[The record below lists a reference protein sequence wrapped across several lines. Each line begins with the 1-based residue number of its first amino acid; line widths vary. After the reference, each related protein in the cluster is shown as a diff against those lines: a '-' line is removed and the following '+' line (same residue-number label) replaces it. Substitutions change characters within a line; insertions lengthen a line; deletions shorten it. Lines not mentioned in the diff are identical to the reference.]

1 MDMPADQEGFSEVL
15 HAFLQGLSQRID
27 GDSQRAL
34 DRLPAD
40 DPLRVQVGR
49 AIEAIQHHNLDAF
62 FQVWE
67 YPHQKM
73 TRAILQ
79 TVLPGHYSA
88 RFLLT
93 EYKYVETNFRS
104 VIQNREGMMCCADKS
119 RTILSRLLRYFI
131 SGEEITFN
139 MEDPYTFS
147 YPTKVFTTHDSVVS
161 FFEKLQSIHH
171 GSFDLMAL

>member
-1 MDMPADQEGFSEVL
+1 MDMPEGQEGDSAILQEVL
-15 HAFLQGLSQRID
+15 HLICQRVD
-27 GDSQRAL
+27 SDSQRAL

-40 DPLRVQVGR
+40 DPFSIQVNR
-49 AIEAIQHHNLDAF
+49 AIEAIRHHNLDTF
-62 FQVWE
+62 YQVWE

-79 TVLPGHYSA
+79 KVLPGHYSA
-88 RFLLT
+88 RFLLG
-93 EYKYVETNFRS
+93 EYKYVEANFRA

-119 RTILSRLLRYFI
+119 RTILSRLLRYFV

-147 YPTKVFTTHDSVVS
+147 YPTKVFTTHDSIVS

-171 GSFDLMAL
+171 GRFDLMGI